1 MQCINYYNESIK
13 KSKFLLFY
21 LLLLGHDIFSEFF
34 SIFFKLDWIFIFIYP
49 IATDFATPESKFGG
63 PHMSLLVMLKLIW
76 NILSLHNLFKA
87 YW

>member
-1 MQCINYYNESIK
+1 MNLKTLGRGFHFKEAYTV
-13 KSKFLLFY
+13 LLFY
-21 LLLLGHDIFSEFF
+21 LNVNLGRET
-34 SIFFKLDWIFIFIYP
+34 SILVGSVK
-49 IATDFATPESKFGG
+49 TRRESKFRG